1 MSHVDLRCPAS
12 ALEKETADRVFYLAT
27 DLYAV
32 DNPHYHDAELYPFE
46 DVLGHNKLRTPLF
59 NNLSLKASLEAS
71 IIKSAKFSGF
81 LTPSPIVRIWN

>member
-1 MSHVDLRCPAS
+1 MSHVDLHCTAS

-46 DVLGHNKLRTPLF
+46 DVLGQNKLRTPLF
-59 NNLSLKASLEAS
+59 NNFSLKASLKNAYLKLQTS
-71 IIKSAKFSGF
+71 Q
-81 LTPSPIVRIWN
+81 LR